1 LQLKL
6 CLLLAIAQGLCWL
19 MARGLQVRL
28 PPRVMAFGFALPLVF
43 LSPFLAADDLVL
55 APTGVLDHVVPAI
68 GQPPAVISH
77 LVQSDAMFEILPW
90 ELDVRAAYHAHR
102 LPFWSDRMSGGSS
115 PWINLLAGALSP
127 LALLARALPIQHFLL
142 AMLALKLLVA
152 CEGAWVLARQVGV
165 SRASSWLVAAGFTLG
180 GGMLSWGLFP
190 QTTVLAWAPWLTL
203 GCIRVFRRPRPR
215 FVAVTAAITAVLLL
229 SGHPEMAA
237 ASGLLAAVC
246 GLGLHRRRTGLWRGL
261 LAAGGAAL
269 LGFALAAPQVVPL
282 LRALPA
288 AQRTRDVLAQPRPAY
303 DARASVPRSWFV
315 PGTAAF
321 VAAPVNPRVY
331 GVPYVEPF
339 RGPEDWVDALS
350 GYTGLVAFAG
360 AVVAWLGWRA
370 RRSRRAWPWLG
381 FAGLSLLLAAG
392 FVPLVAAIQ
401 RVPLLRLPAYT
412 RLLPVA
418 SLALAVAGGFGT
430 DLLLRWRRLAARDR
444 VRAAVALG
452 VAAALSLA
460 AERSG
465 YVLMLWGLLA
475 GAVWLA
481 RWRRQAAVAVL
492 ALALA
497 LDLLPWAER
506 LLPRGQPGLFYP
518 PNGLTAMLAR
528 ETRAGQD
535 GRDGRAVSLDRMQYP
550 SLLPAYGIAEV
561 RTNDVMVSA
570 AYLRVLQDAFHFAPT
585 MDNYYADF
593 VTADHPMLSF
603 LDVRAVVGN
612 VWRPRPRGLQAIDD
626 PRILPFLVFRNPG
639 ALPRWFLPAGVE
651 VVDRGAIDAW
661 IAGMRDAGRV
671 ALLRD
676 EVAALGSTPAPLPLQ
691 SRVVVAARVLAA
703 APGWTRLAVPGSGE
717 RLLATSQP
725 GPAGWRASGGGRR
738 LAELTV
744 NGAFL
749 GVVVPAGVEWVELR
763 YLPPGLL
770 PGAALCVLGLCVV
783 AVLVVADRG
792 RRWPHPAG
800 RAPR

>member
-6 CLLLAIAQGLCWL
+6 CLLLAVAQGFCWL

-28 PPRVMAFGFALPLVF
+28 PPRVMAFGFALPLVLLAPF
-43 LSPFLAADDLVL
+43 LSADDRLL
-55 APTGVLDHVVPAI
+55 APTGVLDQVVPAHA
-68 GQPPAVISH
+68 QPPAAISH

-127 LALLARALPIQHFLL
+127 LAMLARALPIQHFLL

-152 CEGAWVLARQVGV
+152 CEGAWLLARQAGV
-165 SRASSWLVAAGFTLG
+165 SRASAWLTAAGFALG

-190 QTTVLAWAPWLTL
+190 QTTVLAWAPWLAL
-203 GCIRVFRRPRPR
+203 GCIRVFRQPRPR
-215 FVAVTAAITAVLLL
+215 YVAVTAAITAVLLL

-237 ASGLLAAVC
+237 ASGLLVAVC
-246 GLGLHRRRTGLWRGL
+246 GLGLYRRRTGFWRGL
-261 LAAGGAAL
+261 LAAGAAAL

-288 AQRTRDVLAQPRPAY
+288 AQRTRDVLAQPGPAY
-303 DARASVPRSWFV
+303 ELRPSSPRSWFV

-321 VAAPVNPRVY
+321 VAAPVNPRVF

-339 RGPEDWVDALS
+339 RGPQDWVDALS

-360 AVVAWLGWRA
+360 AVVALLGWSGRRA
-370 RRSRRAWPWLG
+370 RRAWPWLG
-381 FAGLSLLLAAG
+381 FAVLSLLLAAG
-392 FVPLVAAIQ
+392 FVPLVAVIQ
-401 RVPLLRLPAYT
+401 RVPLLRLPAYA

-418 SLALAVAGGFGT
+418 SLALAVAGGLGA
-430 DLLLRWRRLAARDR
+430 DLLLRAWRLEARDR
-444 VRAAVALG
+444 ARAWAALG
-452 VAAALSLA
+452 VAAAVSLA

-475 GAVWLA
+475 AAAFAA
-481 RWRRQAAVAVL
+481 RWRRQAALAVL
-492 ALALA
+492 ALVLA

-518 PNGLTAMLAR
+518 PNDLTEILAR
-528 ETRAGQD
+528 ETAAGNARRA
-535 GRDGRAVSLDRMQYP
+535 GRAVSLDRMQYP

-561 RTNDVMVSA
+561 RTNDVMVAA
-570 AYLRVLQDAFHFAPT
+570 AYLRVLEDAFHFAPT

-603 LDVRAVVGN
+603 LDVQAVVGN
-612 VWRPRPRGLQAIDD
+612 VWRPRPRGLPAIDD
-626 PRILPFLVFRNPG
+626 PRIWPFLVFRNPG
-639 ALPRWFLPAGVE
+639 ALPRWFLPAAVE
-651 VVDRGAIDAW
+651 EVDRGAIDAW
-661 IAGMRDAGRV
+661 IADMRDAGRV
-671 ALLRD
+671 AVLRG
-676 EVAALGSTPAPLPLQ
+676 EAAAPGRPPAWGQ
-691 SRVVVAARVLAA
+691 GRVVAARVLAA
-703 APGWTRLAVPGSGE
+703 APGWTRLEVPGSGE

-725 GPAGWRASGGGRR
+725 GPAGWRATAGGRR
-738 LAELTV
+738 LATLTV

-749 GVVVPAGVEWVELR
+749 GVVVPAGVEGVELR

-770 PGAALCVLGLCVV
+770 AGAALCVLGLCVA
-783 AVLVVADRG
+783 AVLAVADRR
-792 RRWPHPAG
+792 RRWP
-800 RAPR
+800 